1 MDNMLISNLKWLN
14 LNHSQE
20 ESLRKVCLEEPLG
33 SEFGWEIPRMH
44 LSAAVFTPSLA
55 YAPAYAG
62 IQHWGISTDPQ
73 QFPDLG
79 HKGVKF
85 NKTR

>member
-1 MDNMLISNLKWLN
+1 
-14 LNHSQE
+14 
-20 ESLRKVCLEEPLG
+20 
-33 SEFGWEIPRMH
+33 MH

-62 IQHWGISTDPQ
+62 IQHWGVSTDPQ